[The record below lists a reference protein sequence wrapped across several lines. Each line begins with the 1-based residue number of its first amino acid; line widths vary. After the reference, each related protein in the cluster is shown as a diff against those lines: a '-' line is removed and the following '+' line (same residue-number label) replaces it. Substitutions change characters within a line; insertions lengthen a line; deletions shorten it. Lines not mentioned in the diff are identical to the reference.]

1 MDLEAYLERI
11 GFSGEARPDL
21 ATLRALHRAH
31 LAAIPYENLDVQ
43 FGRRVTPDPAAAF
56 EKLVTHRRGGWCY
69 EMNGVFGA
77 ALEAVGF
84 KVTRLAGGVMRAVA
98 GDSATGNHLV
108 LLVDVAGQ
116 PWIADVGLG
125 GGTLEPYALAA
136 GPMAIAGYDF
146 RLEGADDGW
155 WRFHNHRNFGATS
168 FDFQLAPADPEMLAA
183 KCDWLQSAPESI
195 FVLHLIV
202 HRFRG
207 EEGLQILD
215 RTLHRVTPGRV
226 EKTVMGSA
234 DELVAVLAG
243 DFGLD
248 VPEAAA
254 LWPSLLARHER
265 AMAAEAE
272 AQA

>member
-1 MDLEAYLERI
+1 MDLAAYLERI

-43 FGRRVTPDPAAAF
+43 LGRRVTPDPVAAF
-56 EKLVTHRRGGWCY
+56 DKLVTRRRGGWCY

-77 ALEAVGF
+77 ALQAIGF
-84 KVTRLAGGVMRAVA
+84 KVTRLAGGVLRAVA
-98 GDSATGNHLV
+98 GDSVTGNHLV
-108 LLVDVAGQ
+108 LLIDLAGQ

-136 GPMAIAGYDF
+136 GPLSISGYDF
-146 RLEGADDGW
+146 RLEGAGDGW

-168 FDFQLAPADPEMLAA
+168 FDFQLTPADPEVLAA

-195 FVLHLIV
+195 FVQHLIV
-202 HRFRG
+202 QRFRRD
-207 EEGLQILD
+207 EALQIVD
-215 RTLHRVTPGRV
+215 RTLHRVTASRV
-226 EKTVMGSA
+226 DKTLIGSA
-234 DELVAVLAG
+234 DELVEVLGA

-248 VPEAAA
+248 LPEAAV
-254 LWPSLLARHER
+254 LWPSLLDRHER
-265 AMAAEAE
+265 AVAAE